1 MGFPPVFAR
10 PMQPLRALLPF
21 FAFSLIHGYL
31 TAYRRGIQVR
41 QSASVGDST
50 PTTAVFSTIVTDTDS
65 YLHSGSDSGSSIA
78 TALPATSPTGTVVAH
93 ATASATTV
101 KSALLSDCL
110 GGTAACTFT
119 PTGLRFKRTASGNYA
134 EMTPLGLPI
143 ENCNDANVTAT
154 GHFSGS
160 VTLTDNWSQAVDA
173 GAEFSVPGYL
183 NVGGDV
189 KTSVEKGKEIQ
200 MAQSLDYPIAPNMK
214 AALVASASFIGIFG
228 TMDMQYP
235 SDFQTIRD
243 VVYFTSA
250 QDPGPVA
257 SLMTI
262 GCDQPWPIWNATS
275 AVATTAPACA
285 VATSGASQWLAR
297 TGMTM
302 GCIDVR
308 VSVVEERWLKLGAG
322 GDGPAHQ
329 DSCGTTD
336 ECIAHRDDDG
346 VHGCAGTGWYIHA
359 LFLSFSMQSRSGG
372 STQVPVEI
380 APRQGILAVADM
392 VRMASPQAI
401 TPCGSEHVGD

>member
-1 MGFPPVFAR
+1 MGFPPVLAR

-21 FAFSLIHGYL
+21 VAFSLIHGYL
-31 TAYRRGIQVR
+31 TGYRRGIQVR

-50 PTTAVFSTIVTDTDS
+50 PTTAVFSTIVTDTDL

-78 TALPATSPTGTVVAH
+78 TALPATLPTGTVVAH

-119 PTGLRFKRTASGNYA
+119 PTRTASGNYA
-134 EMTPLGLPI
+134 EMTTLGLPL

-173 GAEFSVPGYL
+173 GAGFSVPGYL

-200 MAQSLDYPIAPNMK
+200 MAQSLDYPIPSNMK
-214 AALVASASFIGIFG
+214 AALVASASFIWIFG
-228 TMDMQYP
+228 NMDMQYP
-235 SDFQTIRD
+235 SDFQTIKD

-262 GCDQPWPIWNATS
+262 GCDQPWPIWNATP

-285 VATSGASQWLAR
+285 VATSGASQMARSTLGCFVIVNGLVGAALLA
-297 TGMTM
+297 
-302 GCIDVR
+302 
-308 VSVVEERWLKLGAG
+308 
-322 GDGPAHQ
+322 
-329 DSCGTTD
+329 
-336 ECIAHRDDDG
+336 
-346 VHGCAGTGWYIHA
+346 
-359 LFLSFSMQSRSGG
+359 
-372 STQVPVEI
+372 
-380 APRQGILAVADM
+380 
-392 VRMASPQAI
+392 
-401 TPCGSEHVGD
+401 